1 MAWVFDMLPTL
12 LNGAAVTLQ
21 VTLFSAVLALAAA
34 LTAGLARLARWRAVR
49 LVTTIYVEI
58 FRGTS
63 TLVQLFYFFFVLP
76 LFGITLPP
84 FVTAVLVLGLNTGA
98 YGSEV
103 VRAAILNVPRSQ
115 VEATIALNMPS
126 RLAMR
131 RVILPQALEAML
143 PPFGNLIVELLK
155 STSLI
160 SLITI
165 RELAFEGRELE
176 RNTGQVVQS
185 YVLVLLIYFALAF
198 PLTRIVKRLER
209 RGRADLQ
216 VGVSR

>member
-1 MAWVFDMLPTL
+1 MVGIFDMLPTL
-12 LNGAAVTLQ
+12 LNGAGVTLQ

-34 LTAGLARLARWRAVR
+34 LTAGLARLSRWRAVR
-49 LVTTIYVEI
+49 LVSAVYVEI

-76 LFGITLPP
+76 LFGITLAP
-84 FVTAVLVLGLNTGA
+84 FVTAVIVLGLNTGA

-103 VRAAILNVPRSQ
+103 VRAAIVNVPRAQ

-126 RLAMR
+126 GLAMR

-198 PLTRIVKRLER
+198 PLTRVVKWLER
-209 RGRADLQ
+209 KVRLDLQ
-216 VGVSR
+216 VGVAR